1 MFIKNSIIGIIVL
14 FTSLSSYTLTH
25 ATAPMHAGAEIE
37 SYEYISKSSGHSK
50 VLRSNNNLIFVDGK
64 KVNSNNIEYIKAR
77 AYNHHDSDWTST
89 DDYRIFEKYDEGVNA
104 YTITSRSPDH
114 IGVLYLGKFNKDVS
128 MGKSREKKKGTVH
141 ISAYFLHCDKEM
153 YKNPNLTNKYYY
165 YMHDSIIGTMQAEI
179 EPESDYLT
187 KPLDLICKH
196 TYTDHTNGSVEI
208 N

>member
-128 MGKSREKKKGTVH
+128 MGKSGVRKKGTVH

-153 YKNPNLTNKYYY
+153 CKNPNLTNKYYY